1 MGTSTEKVDMQMQN
15 KYRCS
20 HIRKAWER
28 AQRRWIC
35 RCRTNI
41 GVHILER
48 HGNEHREG
56 GYVDAEHKELKDM
69 TSKFINLSSVSKSS
83 DGSKE
88 VITPLR
94 KFSMHTQIML
104 KLHKGY
110 IKLKQRKKCTMTKAL
125 YIH

>member
-1 MGTSTEKVDMQMQN
+1 MQN

-56 GYVDAEHKELKDM
+56 GYADAEPNIGVHILERHGNEHREGGYVDAGQ
-69 TSKFINLSSVSKSS
+69 ISVF
-83 DGSKE
+83 
-88 VITPLR
+88 T
-94 KFSMHTQIML
+94 
-104 KLHKGY
+104 Y
-110 IKLKQRKKCTMTKAL
+110 
-125 YIH
+125 